1 MSAKLN
7 PKSPA
12 IVATL
17 RARPSHHASVSR
29 ERFLEG
35 WAELCR
41 EDVTPFIKPT
51 VPVMAALLLHYD
63 RFTQL
68 LNEAE
73 QLKLRALVQL
83 ALDRYEQ
90 QTNPPN
96 KLGRLLTGLIKEQ

>member
-7 PKSPA
+7 TKSPA

-17 RARPSHHASVSR
+17 KACPSHHASVSR
-29 ERFLEG
+29 ERFIEG

-51 VPVMAALLLHYD
+51 VPVMAALLLHDD

-73 QLKLRALVQL
+73 QLKLKALVQL

-96 KLGRLLTGLIKEQ
+96 KLGKLIAGLIKE

>member
-51 VPVMAALLLHYD
+51 VPVMAALLLHDD

-96 KLGRLLTGLIKEQ
+96 KLGKLIAGLIKE

>member
-1 MSAKLN
+1 MNAKLN
-7 PKSPA
+7 TKSPA
-12 IVATL
+12 VVATL
-17 RARPSHHASVSR
+17 KACPSHHASVSR
-29 ERFLEG
+29 ERFIEG

-51 VPVMAALLLHYD
+51 VPVMAALLLHDD
-63 RFTQL
+63 RFASL
-68 LNEAE
+68 LNETE
-73 QLKLRALVQL
+73 QLKLKALVQQ